1 MTFDKKKI
9 ALIVIGG
16 VLALS
21 FLVFLVLFAKYDRG
35 GDPNNEDALLKL
47 AHKAME
53 QDNPPLAAEYWR
65 RLVSLNPFNEE
76 YKKEHFHA
84 LIRVRDFKGVM
95 SYTNSLPLETSLT
108 ADERRFE
115 ELLVDASIHSATG
128 AVEMARACYTEA
140 TNLNYFAATPLLI
153 DLEVQNGRLAEALT
167 LARPFLKRFPIPR
180 LLVFAAEWCALAK
193 RDDLIPEIQADC
205 PANTKVSSVAF
216 DYYCEALIAWTT
228 SDTNKLATAKA
239 LTTEDYFRT
248 PLSRLMRLESA
259 SLGDDPD
266 RVASAY
272 EDLRKM
278 PKLLDFPLRGRLAVK
293 NFIAAH
299 FPNKLPLKQLASLAD
314 LVLADGEPDLDLLRV
329 SFMAKLDNNS
339 LNERDLEAAEK
350 RFPNDK
356 GLKLIRKWYA
366 ETKSR

>member
-1 MTFDKKKI
+1 MT
-9 ALIVIGG
+9 VIGG

-47 AHKAME
+47 ARKAAE
-53 QDNPPLAAEYWR
+53 KDDPPLAAEYWR

-84 LIRVRDFKGVM
+84 LLRVRDFLGLVA
-95 SYTNSLPLETSLT
+95 YTNSLPLEASLT
-108 ADERRFE
+108 ADELRFE
-115 ELLVDASIHSATG
+115 DLLTKADKFAADG
-128 AVEMARACYTEA
+128 AIDKARACYTEA
-140 TNLNYFAATPLLI
+140 TNLNYYAATPLLI
-153 DLEVQNGRLAEALT
+153 DLEVRQGRLAEALD
-167 LARPFLKRFPIPR
+167 LSRPYIRRFPIPR
-180 LLVFAAEWCALAK
+180 LLVFSAEWCALAK
-193 RDDLIPEIQADC
+193 RDDLIPEIKAAC
-205 PANTKVSSVAF
+205 PANTKFSSVAF
-216 DYYCEALIAWTT
+216 DYYCEALVAWVK
-228 SDTNKLATAKA
+228 SDTNTLATAKA
-239 LTTEDYFRT
+239 LTTDDYFKT
-248 PLSRLMRLESA
+248 PLSKLMRVESA
-259 SLGDDPD
+259 SLGHEPEL
-266 RVASAY
+266 VAAAY
-272 EDLRKM
+272 EDLRGMDQSLKH
-278 PKLLDFPLRGRLAVK
+278 PFLDFLQRGRLAVK
-293 NFIAAH
+293 NFVAAH
-299 FPNKLPLKQLASLAD
+299 FPDKLPLAQLAHLAD